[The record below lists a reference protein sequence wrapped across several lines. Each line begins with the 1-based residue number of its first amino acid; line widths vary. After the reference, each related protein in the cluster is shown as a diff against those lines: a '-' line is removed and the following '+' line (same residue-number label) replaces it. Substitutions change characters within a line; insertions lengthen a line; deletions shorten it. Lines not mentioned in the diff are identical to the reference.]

1 MSNSKSMVIRQI
13 QIKNFRLLKE
23 FKMEMEDELSLVI
36 GKNNV
41 GKTSLLVVL
50 DKFLNPGDRKGF
62 QYNDFNLDF
71 RCQLKDLIEMNA
83 VEDTKYKE
91 IGIQLR
97 LLIEYGDHD
106 DLEYI
111 SPILMDLDVDNNYL
125 GLGFDYILTYDMY
138 VSLRAAYQ
146 KFLEHEKSKE
156 ENSRNSGG
164 TYTAKTLD
172 GFLESKQENY
182 FATIRKS
189 ILVDK
194 TNGEFKEEH
203 YINLKDATNFRLCD
217 VINFQ
222 YINAK
227 RNVDNKDV
235 DKTLSS
241 QTSELYKIQE
251 AAEEQQEAIEKF
263 QDSLKDT
270 DKVLSSIYDN
280 MFSDIVDKV
289 RKFGGMSKDE
299 TVIKVVS
306 SLQHRE
312 LLKGNTT
319 VVYQQEDKELPEN
332 YNGLG
337 YMNLI
342 SMIFDINLIIKR
354 MQRNKERKPADINLL
369 FVEEPE
375 AHTHPQM
382 QYIFI
387 KNIKSLLRQ
396 GIQHK
401 NGIKRK
407 LQYIISSHSSH
418 IVSDCDFD
426 DIKYLTHPIC
436 NGRVERNAVI
446 ARNLK
451 DLQNEYNDGDKQYFA
466 FLKQYLTLNR
476 SELFFADK
484 AVFIEGDTER
494 ILLPAMMKKID
505 QECKLEENEEYL
517 MSQNISV
524 IEVGAY
530 SHVFEKF
537 MRFIGLRK
545 CLIITDIDCCK
556 PVEEPDKNGKK
567 RKNNV
572 KTKYDTTD
580 DTIVTSNASI
590 KHFLNNTQ
598 KVKDI
603 LSKYPAIL
611 SWNIE
616 TKKWETNENGCL
628 RLTFQ
633 YGKEGAYQPRS
644 FEDAFFNE
652 NEEFITENVFSSLN
666 PDRLEDFKKNK
677 DAYELANN
685 GVNGKSSLAIEILL
699 NSKKV
704 DNHDFSNWTIP
715 AYIKE
720 GLLWLRKN

>member
-1 MSNSKSMVIRQI
+1 MVIRQI
-13 QIKNFRLLKE
+13 QVKNFRLLKE
-23 FKMEMEDELSLVI
+23 FTMEMENELSLVI

-41 GKTSLLVVL
+41 GKTSLLVIL
-50 DKFLNPGDRKGF
+50 DKFLNQGDRKGF

-71 RCQLKDLIEMNA
+71 RCQLKDLIEKE
-83 VEDTKYKE
+83 VVDDTKYKE

-97 LLIEYGDHD
+97 LLIEYDDHD

-111 SPILMDLDVDNNYL
+111 SPILMDLDADNNFL

-138 VSLRAAYQ
+138 VNLKNAYQ
-146 KFLEHEKSKE
+146 KFVEHEKSKE
-156 ENSRNSGG
+156 EKSRENGG
-164 TYTAKTLD
+164 EYTAKTLD
-172 GFLESKQENY
+172 DFLNSKQSNY
-182 FATIRKS
+182 FVTIRKS
-189 ILVDK
+189 ILINK
-194 TNGEFKEEH
+194 TDGTFIEEQ

-251 AAEEQQEAIEKF
+251 AADEQQDAIEKF
-263 QDSLKDT
+263 QDGLKDT

-289 RKFGGMSKDE
+289 RRFGGMSKNE

-312 LLKGNTT
+312 MLKGNTT

-342 SMIFDINLIIKR
+342 SMIFDIDLIIKR
-354 MQRNKERKPADINLL
+354 MQRNKERKPVDINLL
-369 FVEEPE
+369 FIEEPE

-382 QYIFI
+382 QYVFI
-387 KNIKSLLRQ
+387 KNIKNLLLQ

-436 NGRVERNAVI
+436 DGSVERNAVI
-446 ARNLK
+446 AKNLK
-451 DLQNEYNDGDKQYFA
+451 VLQNEYDDDHKHYFA

-484 AVFIEGDTER
+484 AIFIEGDTER
-494 ILLPAMMKKID
+494 MLLPAMMKKID
-505 QECKLEENEEYL
+505 QECELEGNEEFL
-517 MSQNISV
+517 MSQNISIV
-524 IEVGAY
+524 EVGAY
-530 SHVFEKF
+530 SHIFEKF
-537 MRFIGLRK
+537 LRFIGLRK
-545 CLIITDIDCCK
+545 CLVITDIDCCK
-556 PVEEPDKNGKK
+556 PVTKRDKNGKE
-567 RKNNV
+567 RKYIE
-572 KTKYDTTD
+572 KTKYDATD
-580 DTIVTSNASI
+580 DSLVTSNASI
-590 KHFLNNTQ
+590 KYFLNNTQ

-603 LSKYPAIL
+603 LAMHPAIL
-611 SWNIE
+611 SWNFE
-616 TKKWETNENGCL
+616 NKKWETDEKGYL
-628 RLTFQ
+628 RLAFQ
-633 YGKEGAYQPRS
+633 YGKKTYQPRS
-644 FEDAFFNE
+644 FEDAFFSE
-652 NEEFITENVFSSLN
+652 NEKFITENTFSSLQSN
-666 PDRLEDFKKNK
+666 SLEQFKSDK

-685 GVNGKSSLAIEILL
+685 GVSGKSSLAIEILL
-699 NSKKV
+699 NSKKEGAC
-704 DNHDFSNWTIP
+704 DFSNWKIP
-715 AYIKE
+715 TYIKE

>member
-1 MSNSKSMVIRQI
+1 MVIKQL
-13 QIKNFRLLKE
+13 QVKNFRLLKD
-23 FKMEMEDELSLVI
+23 FTMKMENELSLVI

-41 GKTSLLVVL
+41 GKTSLLVIL
-50 DKFLNPGDRKGF
+50 DKFLNQGDRKGF

-71 RCQLKDLIEMNA
+71 RCQLKNLIEKEI
-83 VEDTKYKE
+83 VEETKYKE
-91 IGIQLR
+91 TGIQLR
-97 LLIEYGDHD
+97 LLIEYDDHD

-111 SPILMDLDVDNNYL
+111 SPILMDLDADNNYL

-138 VSLRAAYQ
+138 VNLKIDYQ
-146 KFLEHEKSKE
+146 KFIEYEKRKE
-156 ENSRNSGG
+156 DESHKKGG
-164 TYTAKTLD
+164 KYIAKNLD
-172 GFLESKQENY
+172 DFLDLKQENY
-182 FATIRKS
+182 FVTIRKS
-189 ILVDK
+189 ILIDK
-194 TNGEFKEEH
+194 TNGNFKEEQ
-203 YINLKDATNFRLCD
+203 YINLKDATDFRLSN

-251 AAEEQQEAIEKF
+251 TNNEQQEAIEMF
-263 QDSLKDT
+263 HDSLKDT
-270 DKVLSSIYDN
+270 DKVLSSIYDS

-289 RKFGGMSKDE
+289 RQFGGMSRNE
-299 TVIKVVS
+299 TIIKIIS
-306 SLQHRE
+306 SLQHKE

-319 VVYQQEDKELPEN
+319 VVYQQADKELPEN

-342 SMIFDINLIIKR
+342 SMIFDIDLIVKR

-369 FVEEPE
+369 FIEEPE

-382 QYIFI
+382 QYVFI
-387 KNIKSLLRQ
+387 KNIKNLLCK

-401 NGIKRK
+401 NGVKRQ
-407 LQYIISSHSSH
+407 LQYIISSHSAH

-426 DIKYLTHPIC
+426 DIKYLTHTIC
-436 NGRVERNAVI
+436 NGIVERNAVI
-446 ARNLK
+446 AKNMK
-451 DLQNEYNDGDKQYFA
+451 DLQNEYDKHKGYFA

-484 AVFIEGDTER
+484 AILIEGDTER

-505 QECKLEENEEYL
+505 QECELEENEEFL
-517 MSQNISV
+517 MSQNISI

-530 SHVFEKF
+530 SHIFEKF
-537 MRFIGLRK
+537 LRFIGLRK

-556 PVEEPDKNGKK
+556 PTTTKDKNGKE
-567 RKNNV
+567 RMSIE
-572 KTKYDTTD
+572 KTKYDATD

-590 KHFLNNTQ
+590 KYFLNDTQ
-598 KVKDI
+598 NVKDI
-603 LSKYPAIL
+603 LAMYPAIL
-611 SWNIE
+611 SWNFE
-616 TKKWETNENGCL
+616 KKKWEPNENGYL

-633 YGKEGAYQPRS
+633 YGKKDAYQPRS
-644 FEDAFFNE
+644 FEDAFFSE
-652 NEEFITENVFSSLN
+652 NEKFITENTFSSLN
-666 PDRLEDFKKNK
+666 TNSLEQFKSNK

-699 NSKKV
+699 NSKKQG
-704 DNHDFSNWTIP
+704 NCDFSNWTIP
-715 AYIKE
+715 TYIKE

>member
-1 MSNSKSMVIRQI
+1 MVIKQL
-13 QIKNFRLLKE
+13 QVKNFRLLKD
-23 FKMEMEDELSLVI
+23 FTMKMENELSLVI

-41 GKTSLLVVL
+41 GKTSLLVIL
-50 DKFLNPGDRKGF
+50 DKFLNQGDRKGF

-71 RCQLKDLIEMNA
+71 RCQLKDLIEKEI
-83 VEDTKYKE
+83 VEETKYKE
-91 IGIQLR
+91 TGIQLR
-97 LLIEYGDHD
+97 LLIEYDDHD

-111 SPILMDLDVDNNYL
+111 SPILMDLDADNNYL

-138 VSLRAAYQ
+138 VNLKIDYQ
-146 KFLEHEKSKE
+146 KFIEYEKRKE
-156 ENSRNSGG
+156 DESHKKGG
-164 TYTAKTLD
+164 KYIAKNLD
-172 GFLESKQENY
+172 DFLDLKQENY
-182 FATIRKS
+182 FVTIRKS
-189 ILVDK
+189 ILIDK
-194 TNGEFKEEH
+194 TNGNFKEEQ
-203 YINLKDATNFRLCD
+203 YINLKDATDFRLSN

-251 AAEEQQEAIEKF
+251 TNNEQQEAIEMF
-263 QDSLKDT
+263 HDSLKDT
-270 DKVLSSIYDN
+270 DKVLSSIYDS

-289 RKFGGMSKDE
+289 RQFGGMSRNE
-299 TVIKVVS
+299 TIIKIIS
-306 SLQHRE
+306 SLQHKE

-319 VVYQQEDKELPEN
+319 VVYQQADKELPEN

-342 SMIFDINLIIKR
+342 SMIFDIDLIVKR

-369 FVEEPE
+369 FIEEPE

-382 QYIFI
+382 QYVFI
-387 KNIKSLLRQ
+387 KNIKNLLCK

-401 NGIKRK
+401 NGVKRQ
-407 LQYIISSHSSH
+407 LQYIISSHSAH

-426 DIKYLTHPIC
+426 DIKYLTHTIC
-436 NGRVERNAVI
+436 NGIVERNAVI
-446 ARNLK
+446 AKNMK
-451 DLQNEYNDGDKQYFA
+451 DLQNEYDKHKGYFA

-484 AVFIEGDTER
+484 AILIEGDTER

-505 QECKLEENEEYL
+505 QECELEENEEYL
-517 MSQNISV
+517 MSQNISI

-530 SHVFEKF
+530 SHIFEKF
-537 MRFIGLRK
+537 LRFIGLRK

-556 PVEEPDKNGKK
+556 PTTTKDKNGKE
-567 RKNNV
+567 RMSIE
-572 KTKYDTTD
+572 KTKYDATD

-590 KHFLNNTQ
+590 KYFLNDTQ
-598 KVKDI
+598 NVKDI
-603 LSKYPAIL
+603 LAMYPAIL
-611 SWNIE
+611 SWNFE
-616 TKKWETNENGCL
+616 KKKWEPNENGYL

-633 YGKEGAYQPRS
+633 YGKKDAYQPRS
-644 FEDAFFNE
+644 FEDAFFSE
-652 NEEFITENVFSSLN
+652 NEKFITENTFSSLN
-666 PDRLEDFKKNK
+666 TNSLEQFKSNK

-699 NSKKV
+699 NSKKQG
-704 DNHDFSNWTIP
+704 NCDFSNWTIP
-715 AYIKE
+715 TYIKE